1 MPEKIHYSN
10 YSRQLLPYIVLLQSA
25 FCVTVPHPV
34 GHWYLGTCIDHI
46 LHLSVLIL
54 CLRCLTVLVP
64 IVAYEKISKEN
75 RISPSIILRHIYIYA
90 TDLVS
95 SSIISLKL
103 GLEVRS
109 IVPERSCEHKQW
121 KTFFGHVQICNKSV
135 FF

>member
-1 MPEKIHYSN
+1 M
-10 YSRQLLPYIVLLQSA
+10 PYIVLLQSA

-75 RISPSIILRHIYIYA
+75 
-90 TDLVS
+90 
-95 SSIISLKL
+95 
-103 GLEVRS
+103 
-109 IVPERSCEHKQW
+109 
-121 KTFFGHVQICNKSV
+121 
-135 FF
+135 